1 MRITLFGTTLIGLL
15 ALAPSFAQQSS
26 APPRPGNARE
36 SDAPPTLEQ
45 MQRAVSR
52 LRSGRIQRPNSYEA
66 LTDDQKKYVSGI
78 LSGPRGDISGPLAVM
93 LVSPGLGD
101 VTQRAMAFAR
111 FSGREG
117 YSSVAP
123 KYSELGIL
131 MVARYWTSEYVW
143 NAHHRSF

>member
-1 MRITLFGTTLIGLL
+1 MRFTLLCAGMIGFVTLTAGH
-15 ALAPSFAQQSS
+15 AQSQASPSGQAQASS
-26 APPRPGNARE
+26 TQRAGNARE

-52 LRSGRIQRPNSYEA
+52 LRGGRIQRPGSYEA
-66 LTDDQKKYVSGI
+66 LTPEQKNYVNGI

-101 VTQRAMAFAR
+101 VTQRAMAYAR

-117 YSSVAP
+117 YSSVTP

-131 MVARYWTSEYVW
+131 MVARLWTSE
-143 NAHHRSF
+143 